1 MQVESHVARHA
12 PMLGVLLL
20 VREEVVELLAV
31 DLDNQGLGAVASA
44 TAGGHTQVPPQPPF
58 SIHTSTRGE
67 GSPFRP
73 RIGPERCTLS
83 GADDLLE
90 AEGGRMGAWPGLL

>member
-1 MQVESHVARHA
+1 MQVEGHVARHA

-44 TAGGHTQVPPQPPF
+44 TAGGHTQRRPPF
-58 SIHTSTRGE
+58 SE
-67 GSPFRP
+67 GSAFRP

-83 GADDLLE
+83 GADDLLWRLRVV
-90 AEGGRMGAWPGLL
+90 AWALYGRLTRLL